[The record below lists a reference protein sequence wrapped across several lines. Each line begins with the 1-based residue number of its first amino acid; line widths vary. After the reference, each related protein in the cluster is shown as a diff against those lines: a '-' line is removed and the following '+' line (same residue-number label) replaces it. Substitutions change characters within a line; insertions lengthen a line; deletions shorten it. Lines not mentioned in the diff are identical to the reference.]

1 MKTQILTL
9 LIVTGSFSVFAGE
22 VFLCKSYTGN
32 GIPKEPRREWQA
44 KTDKI
49 CVIYHHDKT
58 YPVSAKYKLSI
69 AKRVEKFYFAR
80 FYSQEMQVKKGTSW
94 TATYSKIEEPGD
106 YVISIIDDKG
116 YILGE
121 QNCTIK

>member
-1 MKTQILTL
+1 MKQLTL
-9 LIVTGSFSVFAGE
+9 LLVISYSLTMHAGE
-22 VFLCKSYTGN
+22 VFLCKSYTSNGN
-32 GIPKEPRREWQA
+32 PKELQHEWQA

-49 CVIYHHDKT
+49 CVVYHHDKT

-69 AKRVEKFYFAR
+69 AKRVEKYFFAR
-80 FYSQEMQVKKGTSW
+80 FYSQEMEVKKGTNW

-106 YVISIIDDKG
+106 YIISIIDDKG